1 MFKTSNLP
9 VGVHNFA
16 YNEDDP
22 FEKNKYVSVSVAVEL
37 SNTMGALDGL
47 KGAELLITVCN

>member
-1 MFKTSNLP
+1 M
-9 VGVHNFA
+9 GVHNFA